1 LIRATFDTNIFVSA
15 LLFGG
20 LPQHLI
26 DLVIEGDID
35 LVLSPFILGE
45 FENKLK
51 TKFGY
56 SAQEAK
62 EAALNVEIL
71 ADIVIPKKT
80 LTVIKR
86 KDSDN
91 RILECAVEGNVV
103 ALVTGNLVDLKPLG
117 TFQGIE
123 IVKPREFADKYFPHL
138 KI

>member
-1 LIRATFDTNIFVSA
+1 MVRATFDTNILVSA

-26 DLVIEGDID
+26 DLVKGGEIE

-56 SAQEAK
+56 SAKNAQEAT
-62 EAALNVEIL
+62 LDIEIL
-71 ADIVIPKKT
+71 ADIIHPKKT
-80 LTVIKR
+80 ITVIKR

-91 RILECAVEGNVV
+91 RILECSVEGNVA
-103 ALVTGNLVDLKPLG
+103 ALVTGNLMDLKPLG
-117 TFQGIE
+117 SFQGIE
-123 IVKPREFADKYFPHL
+123 ILKPREFVDKYFPHL